1 MKNLQCK
8 ICLILVA
15 VIMSIYFTSCAA
27 RTDSENIVSDNET
40 ITITDHLGYEIEVPK
55 NIERIVIGKIYPL
68 ASVVSV
74 FFDSAEKI
82 VGMPMQCMSAA
93 ENSLL
98 SELYPEI
105 LNAETN
111 YINGADIN
119 LESLLLLDPDV
130 VLYNAADTKQ
140 GELLRNAGIPAV
152 AISVNKWNYDAVETL
167 ENWIDLLSKLF
178 PENEKSSLVKS
189 YSEKVLDLIAERTSS
204 LNTEEKKRIFFL
216 YQYTENMIA
225 TSGNHFFGQW
235 WADAVGAVNVGSE
248 IKKDNSVEVNM
259 EQIYKWN
266 PECILIT
273 NFTTAKPESLYN
285 NLIGGNDWSE
295 IDAVKNEQ
303 VYKMPL
309 GMYRSYTCGVDTPVT
324 LLWVAKTVYP
334 ELFEDIDITDE
345 TKKYYKEVFGI
356 ELDDAQAEIIFAP
369 TAAASAYQ

>member
-1 MKNLQCK
+1 MKKQ
-8 ICLILVA
+8 
-15 VIMSIYFTSCAA
+15 FF
-27 RTDSENIVSDNET
+27 RIVSFIITVLVSIQLVSCTTESNNENGDNNT
-40 ITITDHLGYEIEVPK
+40 ITVVDHLGYEIEVPK

-74 FFDSAEKI
+74 FFDSAERI
-82 VGMPMQCMSAA
+82 VGMPMQCMTAA
-93 ENSLL
+93 KNSLL

-105 LNAETN
+105 LNAETD

-119 LESLLLLDPDV
+119 IESLLFLEPDV
-130 VLYNAADTKQ
+130 VLYNAADVKQ

-167 ENWIDLLSKLF
+167 ENWIDLLSQLF
-178 PENEKSSLVKS
+178 PENEKSELVKN
-189 YSEKVLDLIAERTSS
+189 YSERVLELINKKTSE
-204 LNTEEKKRIFFL
+204 LNEAEKKRIFFL

-235 WADAVGAVNVGSE
+235 WADAVNAVNVGRE
-248 IKKDNSVEVNM
+248 IEKDNSVEVNM

-273 NFTTAKPESLYN
+273 NFTTAQPESLYN
-285 NLIGGNDWSE
+285 NTVGGNDWSE
-295 IDAVKNEQ
+295 IDAVKRKE

-334 ELFEDIDITDE
+334 ELFSDIDITEE
-345 TKKYYKEVFGI
+345 TKKYYKDVFGI
-356 ELDDAQAEIIFAP
+356 ELSDKQAEMIFAP
-369 TAAASAYQ
+369 SASASAYQ